1 MFSVL
6 EPERQR
12 FLTSTSVVNSFCLPM
27 AERITGLPRA
37 EVAAQ
42 ADFLIEN
49 DLFIE
54 RFERK
59 GGEDWYRY
67 HRLLA
72 DLLHQRLS
80 RQDPAEV
87 QAMSRA
93 ARDWLE
99 ENGFYDDAVK
109 TSAEALKDYER
120 VRQTLIDNWLA
131 LYMGDSHHVLTRW
144 ASYSPDGADEKP
156 SSVRRAQHALRP
168 AGATSRRQRRA

>member
-1 MFSVL
+1 
-6 EPERQR
+6 
-12 FLTSTSVVNSFCLPM
+12 M

-37 EVAAQ
+37 EVVAQ
-42 ADFLIEN
+42 VDFLIEN

-109 TSAEALKDYER
+109 TSAELKDYGR

-144 ASYSPDGADEKP
+144 ASFLPDAELSRK
-156 SSVRRAQHALRP
+156 ALFCARCSACP
-168 AGATSRRQRRA
+168 TPCGATSRRQRRA